1 MTLREYLTSKTFFG
15 QLLVA
20 FLIVIVIGFL
30 MLQYLDF
37 ATNHGEEIAVP
48 NLAKMSTEQAEE
60 VLDDADLDY
69 VILDT
74 VDFNPDFPKHSVV
87 QQDPAAGE
95 KVKSD
100 RKIYLKINSGGF
112 SMIRMPEL
120 VEKTLR
126 NAESTLASAGLT
138 LGSITYKPYIGKD
151 MVLEVKSNGKIIKA
165 GEKIL
170 KGSKI
175 DLVLGDGSGGFEDE
189 ETPVDQQTDSLP

>member
-15 QLLVA
+15 QLFLA
-20 FLIVIVIGFL
+20 FFITIAVGFL
-30 MLQYLDF
+30 LLQYLDF
-37 ATNHGEEIAVP
+37 STNHGEEIAVP

-69 VILDT
+69 VVLDT
-74 VDFNPDFPKHSVV
+74 VDFNPEFPKFSVV
-87 QQDPAAGE
+87 QQDPAPGE

-100 RKIYLKINSGGF
+100 RKIYLKINSGGY
-112 SMIRMPEL
+112 STIRMPEL

-126 NAESTLASAGLT
+126 NAESTLQSAGLT
-138 LGSITYKPYIGKD
+138 LGSLTYKPYIGKD
-151 MVLEVKSNGKIIKA
+151 MVLEVKCNGKTVKA

-189 ETPVDQQTDSLP
+189 EDTREPIDSLP

>member
-74 VDFNPDFPKHSVV
+74 VDFNPDFPKYSVV

-151 MVLEVKSNGKIIKA
+151 MVLEVKSNGKIIKS

-175 DLVLGDGSGGFEDE
+175 DLVLGDGSGGFEEEE
-189 ETPVDQQTDSLP
+189 ETQEQIDSLP

>member
-74 VDFNPDFPKHSVV
+74 VDFNPDFPKYSVV

>member
-15 QLLVA
+15 QLFLA
-20 FLIVIVIGFL
+20 FIITIAVGFL
-30 MLQYLDF
+30 LLQYLDF
-37 ATNHGEEIAVP
+37 STNHGEEIAVP
-48 NLAKMSTEQAEE
+48 NLSKMSTEQAEE

-69 VILDT
+69 VVLDT
-74 VDFNPDFPKHSVV
+74 VDFNPDFPKFSVV
-87 QQDPAAGE
+87 QQDPAPGE

-100 RKIYLKINSGGF
+100 RKIYLKINSGGY
-112 SMIRMPEL
+112 STIRMPEL

-126 NAESTLASAGLT
+126 NAESTLQSAGLT
-138 LGSITYKPYIGKD
+138 LGSLTYKPYIGKD
-151 MVLEVKSNGKIIKA
+151 MVLEVKCNGKIVKA

-189 ETPVDQQTDSLP
+189 EDTQEQIDSLP

>member
-15 QLLVA
+15 QLFLA
-20 FLIVIVIGFL
+20 FIITIAVGFL
-30 MLQYLDF
+30 LLQYLDF
-37 ATNHGEEIAVP
+37 STNHGEEIAVP

-69 VILDT
+69 VVLDT
-74 VDFNPDFPKHSVV
+74 VDFNPEFPKFSVV
-87 QQDPAAGE
+87 QQDPAPGE

-100 RKIYLKINSGGF
+100 RKIYLKINSGGY
-112 SMIRMPEL
+112 STIRMPEL

-126 NAESTLASAGLT
+126 NAESTLQSAGLT
-138 LGSITYKPYIGKD
+138 LGSLTYKPYIGKD
-151 MVLEVKSNGKIIKA
+151 MVLEVKCNGKTVKA

-189 ETPVDQQTDSLP
+189 EDTQEPIDSLP

>member
-15 QLLVA
+15 QLFLA
-20 FLIVIVIGFL
+20 FIITIAVGFL
-30 MLQYLDF
+30 LLQYLDF
-37 ATNHGEEIAVP
+37 STNHGEEIAVP
-48 NLAKMSTEQAEE
+48 NLSKMSTEQAEE

-69 VILDT
+69 VVLDT
-74 VDFNPDFPKHSVV
+74 VDFNPEFPKFSVV
-87 QQDPAAGE
+87 QQDPAPGE

-100 RKIYLKINSGGF
+100 RKIYLKINSGGY
-112 SMIRMPEL
+112 STIRMPEL

-126 NAESTLASAGLT
+126 NAESTLQSAGLT
-138 LGSITYKPYIGKD
+138 LGSLTYKPYIGKD
-151 MVLEVKSNGKIIKA
+151 MVLEVKCNGKTVKA

-189 ETPVDQQTDSLP
+189 EDTQEQIDSLP

>member
-20 FLIVIVIGFL
+20 FLIVVVIGFL

-74 VDFNPDFPKHSVV
+74 VDFNPDFPKYAVV

-112 SMIRMPEL
+112 STIRMPEL

-151 MVLEVKSNGKIIKA
+151 MVLEVKSNGKIVKA

-189 ETPVDQQTDSLP
+189 ETPVDQQIDSLP

>member
-15 QLLVA
+15 QLFLA
-20 FLIVIVIGFL
+20 FIITIAVGFL
-30 MLQYLDF
+30 LLQYLDF
-37 ATNHGEEIAVP
+37 STNHGEEIAVP
-48 NLAKMSTEQAEE
+48 NLSKMSTEQAEE

-69 VILDT
+69 VVLDT
-74 VDFNPDFPKHSVV
+74 VDFNPEFPKFSVV
-87 QQDPAAGE
+87 QQDPAPGE

-100 RKIYLKINSGGF
+100 RKIYLKINSGGY
-112 SMIRMPEL
+112 STIRMPEL

-126 NAESTLASAGLT
+126 NAESTLQSAGLT
-138 LGSITYKPYIGKD
+138 LGSLTYKPYIGKD
-151 MVLEVKSNGKIIKA
+151 MVLEVKCNGKTVKA

-189 ETPVDQQTDSLP
+189 EDAQEQIDSLP